1 MPPGLGGYSAI
12 VLAVCVTGAV
22 AYLAQSTSSD
32 AKNFPT
38 INPISGIEIIGKA
51 RKDDYARRGYKYF
64 EEGVRKFPGKPFNV
78 WTDFGQVTVL
88 PSQWAHDIRNE
99 PSLHFMK
106 AIHQDFHADYAPF
119 KPFASGTS
127 DDALLQAVARKQLT
141 KYLNK
146 VTKPLSAETKFALDV
161 NFGSPSDWKEFALKD
176 SMLDVIAR
184 ISSCVFLGDK
194 ICRNKEWIDVAKSYT
209 SLAWLAAEELRSYP
223 KWSRGVVNRFLPSC
237 QKLVFLA
244 KKADEIVNPIIDER
258 RALKSQGKYNPSHS
272 DSLDWFEEE
281 AGGRPYD
288 AGLCQL
294 IMSVA
299 AIHTTSDLSNATI
312 VQLATRPELVEEL
325 RKEIIQVLSADGW
338 KKTSLFNLK
347 LLDSTLKESQRY
359 QRHWARMER
368 LVIKDFTL
376 PDGSVLRKGNRT
388 VVSTSGMGD
397 PEFYDNPETFD
408 AHRYVRMRDD
418 PERANLSH
426 LVSTGPHHLGFG
438 HGKHACPGRFF
449 ASNELK
455 VLLCHFIMKY
465 DFKLPEDYQ
474 SQNFPMG
481 ARIVIEPKSRVL
493 VKARTPEIDLDNLE
507 D

>member
-1 MPPGLGGYSAI
+1 
-12 VLAVCVTGAV
+12 
-22 AYLAQSTSSD
+22 
-32 AKNFPT
+32 
-38 INPISGIEIIGKA
+38 
-51 RKDDYARRGYKYF
+51 
-64 EEGVRKFPGKPFNV
+64 
-78 WTDFGQVTVL
+78 
-88 PSQWAHDIRNE
+88 
-99 PSLHFMK
+99 
-106 AIHQDFHADYAPF
+106 
-119 KPFASGTS
+119 
-127 DDALLQAVARKQLT
+127 
-141 KYLNK
+141 
-146 VTKPLSAETKFALDV
+146 
-161 NFGSPSDWKEFALKD
+161 
-176 SMLDVIAR
+176 MLDVIAR

-359 QRHWARMER
+359 QRHWGECFCPRFAFLVSSYQDHISNPLSEDLKLTHNAARMER